1 MFSIK
6 MFSIK
11 ARIVTATLVTLS
23 LVPAAFGQQSQPT
36 PSPAAA
42 PVAAPASVVPD
53 YVDFSGFKGKV
64 FDVKYRDP
72 RALVGALRP
81 LGSGFKGSTIQYSDE
96 FRTLTVRDF
105 PENIGAIEEALKR
118 LDVPQA
124 AQPDIELRMHV
135 LIATN
140 VEGGSNQYPADVSD
154 AVKQLQATLIYKSYH
169 GVATIVQR
177 AKDGT
182 INLSGRG
189 VAEVGGR
196 ILGADQPASA
206 HYNYNIQSLGLSSDS
221 TGGFT
226 VQLRSASFNIGSPN
240 FGEASINTSLSVRS
254 GEKVVVGTAT
264 LGNKGLI
271 LVLSARVAKS

>member
-1 MFSIK
+1 

-11 ARIVTATLVTLS
+11 AKVATSMIVALS
-23 LVPAAFGQQSQPT
+23 LVPAAFAQQPQKPASAPAA
-36 PSPAAA
+36 SPAAA
-42 PVAAPASVVPD
+42 GPD
-53 YVDFSGFKGKV
+53 YVDFTGFKGKV

-72 RALVGALRP
+72 RSLVQALRP
-81 LGSGFKGSTIQYSDE
+81 LGSGFKGSTIQFSDE

-105 PENIGAIEEALKR
+105 PENIAAIEDALKR
-118 LDVPQA
+118 LDVSQA

-140 VEGGSNQYPADVSD
+140 AEGAGNQVPADVSD
-154 AVKQLQATLIYKSYH
+154 VVKQLQATLSYKSYFN
-169 GVATIVQR
+169 VATIVQR
-177 AKDGT
+177 VKDGT
-182 INLSGRG
+182 FNLSGRG

-196 ILGADQPASA
+196 INGGDQVVNA
-206 HYNYNIQSLGLSSDS
+206 HYSYNVQSITLTSESPGA
-221 TGGFT
+221 FT
-226 VQLRSASFNIGSPN
+226 VQLRSASFNLGAAV

-271 LVLSARVAKS
+271 LVLSARVAKA